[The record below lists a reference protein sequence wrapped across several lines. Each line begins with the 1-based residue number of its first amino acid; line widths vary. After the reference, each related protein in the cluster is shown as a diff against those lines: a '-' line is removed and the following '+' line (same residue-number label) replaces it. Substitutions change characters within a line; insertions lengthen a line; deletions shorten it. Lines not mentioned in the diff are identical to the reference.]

1 MKVLVQQL
9 VTTEISLHE
18 FVENYEKYLCPSD
31 VGGTSPY
38 AKMLSRPKEGDK
50 RDGRGEVRRRSKYVP
65 LTGFSVQSTTSSG
78 GWVVAGRLQ
87 VNDARRVAG
96 HSFPPTYKLRI
107 VHAFPTLHTNLKLQ
121 EGHDPICHCS

>member
-1 MKVLVQQL
+1 MA
-9 VTTEISLHE
+9 
-18 FVENYEKYLCPSD
+18 

-50 RDGRGEVRRRSKYVP
+50 GTGRARLEQVQVCAPNRFFRSEYDEQRR
-65 LTGFSVQSTTSSG
+65 
-78 GWVVAGRLQ
+78 WVVAGRLQ